1 MIPDLEVECV
11 EEARARAVSL
21 PSGWSVSHLVDKL
34 REAMLDVNPAVL
46 KMAARLRD
54 SGAYPPYHHSSI
66 YANIAHHRIITGYK
80 LASVSIYG
88 SNILAFAGLETSFL
102 PIRVSNCCVG
112 QSLDLRQR
120 GHRRSGAPPLT
131 AGGPF

>member
-21 PSGWSVSHLVDKL
+21 PSGWSASHLVDKL

-54 SGAYPPYHHSSI
+54 SGA
-66 YANIAHHRIITGYK
+66 
-80 LASVSIYG
+80 
-88 SNILAFAGLETSFL
+88 
-102 PIRVSNCCVG
+102 C
-112 QSLDLRQR
+112 
-120 GHRRSGAPPLT
+120 AP
-131 AGGPF
+131 

>member
-54 SGAYPPYHHSSI
+54 SGAYPPYHRSSI
-66 YANIAHHRIITGYK
+66 YANITHHRIITGYK
-80 LASVSIYG
+80 LASVY
-88 SNILAFAGLETSFL
+88 ILAFAGLETSFL

-120 GHRRSGAPPLT
+120 GLRRSGAPPLT